1 MGSSR
6 LASHLVTCF
15 PYLGDE
21 MEHLLKVDEALLMR
35 LAQIL
40 ANQGSIDSALVEL
53 DQRIRG
59 KG

>member
-6 LASHLVTCF
+6 LAPHLVTCF
-15 PYLGDE
+15 PYLGNE
-21 MEHLLKVDEALLMR
+21 VLHLLKVDQTLFMR

-40 ANQGSIDSALVEL
+40 ANQCSIDSALVEL
-53 DQRIRG
+53 DQGVRG